1 MFFWKREKRD
11 TKRIQAV
18 SPWRILFGKGRRER
32 KMNSTL
38 LFSRFG
44 KPGNFRKFLAKERR
58 KKRQRMKIDIISKLF
73 RAKNKMEKCVF
84 FHQGSPLKVVIF
96 KE

>member
-1 MFFWKREKRD
+1 
-11 TKRIQAV
+11 
-18 SPWRILFGKGRRER
+18 
-32 KMNSTL
+32 
-38 LFSRFG
+38 
-44 KPGNFRKFLAKERR
+44 
-58 KKRQRMKIDIISKLF
+58 MKIDIISKLF